1 MQNTYLEHPSEE
13 MLERYILHQSSERE
27 LDSIETHVLACED
40 CITRLEDLE
49 SYIAVFRQASSE
61 LQLERAEQP
70 IRESVITRLLGWLTP
85 QRISLIGAAAALAV
99 VVSVAPVY
107 NSSHRDKTPIHADL
121 SAWRGAEML
130 TLASNRPLDLRL
142 NASDL
147 PARELWAELV
157 DSRGSQLWKG
167 ATAVHDEFAEVTL
180 PALPGSRNYF
190 VRLYATRDN
199 GTGTGDL
206 LREFSFQTK

>member
-27 LDSIETHVLACED
+27 LDTIETHVLACEN
-40 CITRLEDLE
+40 CVTRLEDLE
-49 SYIAVFRQASSE
+49 SYIAVFRQASRE

-70 IRESVITRLLGWLTP
+70 IRESLTNRLLSWLTP
-85 QRISLIGAAAALAV
+85 QHMGLMGAAAALAV
-99 VVSVAPVY
+99 VVSVAPLY
-107 NSSHRDKTPIHADL
+107 NSNHRDATPIHADL
-121 SAWRGAEML
+121 SAWRGAETL
-130 TLASNRPLDLRL
+130 TLASNRPLDVRL

-147 PARELWAELV
+147 QVGQLWAELV

-167 ATAVHDEFAEVTL
+167 ATSVHDEFAEVTL
-180 PALPGSRNYF
+180 PALPRSQSYF
-190 VRLYATRDN
+190 LRLYATGNN
-199 GTGTGDL
+199 GRGTGDL